1 MNSRPP
7 GTRPLASRWIV
18 GLAAI
23 GWLSLVACGVWYEI
37 GSRRQANFA
46 AELAARALTLN
57 GRPLRAALVE
67 LEHLGVVGVEPLVG
81 LATSQRPDVATA
93 AQETVSRMLISWEAA
108 ATERGDVQEFATQS
122 QALAEALD
130 EHAPRFG
137 PPVQRWANQLAQRL
151 VQHSDHFPIAESWE
165 ILASCDHVLSL
176 PILRLEPK
184 RRPPVA
190 IATAAEAA
198 PIVATPKPKPVII
211 EQPKPQPPTPVA
223 PTAVVGRPLAE
234 VTFVTPPVAVA
245 NASQRAAGDG
255 NALRPPLRYPEEEAP
270 AVAPT
275 SGRVI
280 DVPSPQEVRLQA
292 RAMRGLSSRAL
303 AMRVDETGPAEAA
316 GAKKALRDRGIT
328 DDVLELT
335 RHLESLPPVERREAL
350 QRASQLP
357 PADARKVLRWFV
369 TDADADVRLQALTIL
384 ATTGDPKLGELARER
399 AVEDADPRV
408 AAFASE
414 LMRTR

>member
-37 GSRRQANFA
+37 GSRRQASFA
-46 AELAARALTLN
+46 SELAARALTLK

-67 LEHLGVVGVEPLVG
+67 LEHLDVAGVQPLVG

-93 AQETVSRMLISWEAA
+93 AQETVSRLLITWEAA
-108 ATERGDVQEFATQS
+108 ATEHGDVREFAAQS
-122 QALAEALD
+122 QTLAAALE
-130 EHAPRFG
+130 EHAHRFG
-137 PPVQRWANQLAQRL
+137 PAAQRWANQLAQRL

-176 PILRLEPK
+176 PLLPQPA
-184 RRPPVA
+184 RRPSSTA
-190 IATAAEAA
+190 IASAAEAA
-198 PIVATPKPKPVII
+198 PIVAAPKPKPIVV
-211 EQPKPQPPTPVA
+211 EQPKPQLPAPVA

-234 VTFVTPPVAVA
+234 VTIVTPPLVGA
-245 NASQRAAGDG
+245 NASHRAGDG
-255 NALRPPLRYPEEEAP
+255 NALRPPLRYPEDEPP
-270 AVAPT
+270 AVAPA

-303 AMRVDETGPAEAA
+303 AVRVDDAGAAEAA
-316 GAKKALRDRGIT
+316 AARKALRGRGFS

-335 RHLESLPPVERREAL
+335 RHLESLPPVERRDAL

-369 TDADADVRLQALTIL
+369 ADADADVRLQALTIL

-399 AVEDADPRV
+399 AVEDSDPRV

-414 LMRTR
+414 LLRTR